1 MNALLRYGGVL
12 IVLIG
17 VAILAIPQFN
27 QTMTND
33 ILMTGLVTI
42 VVGILAIIILS
53 RFEKQ

>member
-42 VVGILAIIILS
+42 VVGILSIIILS
-53 RFEKQ
+53 KFEKQ